1 MVKINQKIADV
12 MMDLVGGSLYAAGI
26 CCFALPAEF
35 APGGIAGLAVIIN
48 RFTAFPVGVCTLLL
62 NIPVVFFCLRML
74 GRRFLLRSLRTM
86 LISTVLMD
94 AVFPL
99 VPVYTGEPLTAALF
113 SGVLTGAGLALIY
126 WRKSSTGGTDFLILS
141 LQKKMPHL
149 SIGSIT
155 IIIDGSVI
163 LLGGLTFGHVDAVL
177 HGILM
182 TALSTVM
189 IDRITGRF
197 MSGQVAMIV
206 TDKKACVAEAIM
218 DEVGRGVT
226 AMDAEGMYSGSNR
239 SVLLCACS
247 RAEAVRIRKIAA
259 QRDASSLVVLS
270 SFDTA
275 YGLGFHPLND

>member
-1 MVKINQKIADV
+1 
-12 MMDLVGGSLYAAGI
+12 
-26 CCFALPAEF
+26 
-35 APGGIAGLAVIIN
+35 
-48 RFTAFPVGVCTLLL
+48 
-62 NIPVVFFCLRML
+62 
-74 GRRFLLRSLRTM
+74 
-86 LISTVLMD
+86 
-94 AVFPL
+94 
-99 VPVYTGEPLTAALF
+99 
-113 SGVLTGAGLALIY
+113 
-126 WRKSSTGGTDFLILS
+126 
-141 LQKKMPHL
+141 
-149 SIGSIT
+149 
-155 IIIDGSVI
+155 
-163 LLGGLTFGHVDAVL
+163 
-177 HGILM
+177 
-182 TALSTVM
+182 
-189 IDRITGRF
+189 